1 MTIVSEFSDEGFSG
15 KNIKGRPEFTRMME
29 KIESGEDD
37 VDFVLVFKL
46 SRFGRNAAD
55 VLNSL
60 QTMQD
65 YGVNLICVEDG
76 IDSSKDAG
84 KLMISVLSA
93 VAEIEREN
101 IRTQTM
107 AGREQKAKEGK
118 WNGGFAPYGYKL
130 ENGQLLIADD
140 EVEIIRIIYDRYIH
154 TNSGINGVASYLND
168 NGYTKKLR
176 QNNTIPGFSSG
187 FVKSVLDNPVYMGKI
202 AYGRRRTEKKIGT
215 RNEMHIVEQ
224 DEYPI
229 YDGHHEAIISEADW
243 QLAQE
248 KRKANN
254 FKREKVHDIEH
265 AHILSDLLKCPCCG
279 KSLYGNIAKAHSKDK
294 YTRYYYYCKNT
305 LGATGHKCSFRLNI
319 EQTKMNRMVAA
330 IISAMVKDKRFK
342 DAIKAKIGTA
352 VDTSEMEKRIEALRT
367 QLKQVQGT
375 KTRLEHQMDNLDV
388 LDTHYKKKISD
399 LQRRYDEQYD
409 KAEAIETQM
418 DEWNSRLLS
427 VRQEKISADNV
438 YQLLLAFDKLYNTF
452 TEVEQRDFMRAFIE
466 RIDIYPEKPDNGC
479 WIRNIVFNFPMP
491 VQGQEIKNLPLESES
506 TVETVVLLSNWA
518 VTVVL
523 MSYGKIEIY
532 KSRFMEEN
540 MDGQELYQLAM
551 KHIYGDGVPEDNDLA
566 FKLLTQAHEIGH
578 VEATYNLGIC
588 YHYGFGTSIDL
599 AKAFELYLE
608 SADAGYGKGMELVG
622 RFYNRGIYVA
632 QNRERAELWL
642 AKAMQSSDTDVVE
655 EAKKELSVTVCLE
668 KTM

>member
-1 MTIVSEFSDEGFSG
+1 MRALFFILASMRQRLSFMRRMGLSCQRELYVCIV
-15 KNIKGRPEFTRMME
+15 N
-29 KIESGEDD
+29 
-37 VDFVLVFKL
+37 
-46 SRFGRNAAD
+46 
-55 VLNSL
+55 
-60 QTMQD
+60 
-65 YGVNLICVEDG
+65 NLG
-76 IDSSKDAG
+76 
-84 KLMISVLSA
+84 
-93 VAEIEREN
+93 
-101 IRTQTM
+101 
-107 AGREQKAKEGK
+107 
-118 WNGGFAPYGYKL
+118 
-130 ENGQLLIADD
+130 
-140 EVEIIRIIYDRYIH
+140 IRIIYDRYIH

-229 YDGHHEAIISEADW
+229 YDGHHEAIISEEDW

-265 AHILSDLLKCPCCG
+265 AHILSGLLKCPCCG

-319 EQTKMNRMVAA
+319 EQTEMNRMVAA
-330 IISAMVKDKRFK
+330 IISALVKDKRFK

-388 LDTHYKKKISD
+388 LDTHYNKKISD

-409 KAEAIETQM
+409 KAETIETQM
-418 DEWNSRLLS
+418 DEWNSRLLN

-438 YQLLLAFDKLYNTF
+438 YQLLLEIRISKFSFRVNGNETVFNREEHLEKNYW
-452 TEVEQRDFMRAFIE
+452 RKE
-466 RIDIYPEKPDNGC
+466 RILDIEKPSH
-479 WIRNIVFNFPMP
+479 W
-491 VQGQEIKNLPLESES
+491 ESE
-506 TVETVVLLSNWA
+506 E
-518 VTVVL
+518 
-523 MSYGKIEIY
+523 K
-532 KSRFMEEN
+532 K
-540 MDGQELYQLAM
+540 
-551 KHIYGDGVPEDNDLA
+551 
-566 FKLLTQAHEIGH
+566 
-578 VEATYNLGIC
+578 
-588 YHYGFGTSIDL
+588 
-599 AKAFELYLE
+599 FE
-608 SADAGYGKGMELVG
+608 
-622 RFYNRGIYVA
+622 R
-632 QNRERAELWL
+632 
-642 AKAMQSSDTDVVE
+642 
-655 EAKKELSVTVCLE
+655 
-668 KTM
+668 